1 MKPDC
6 RHVIR
11 GLPLELAMTPGELV
25 MYSILRGDE
34 PPVEVSL
41 AVLGKRKLLQAKAGA
56 SERNP
61 RTRALAK
68 SNPRVLANAIT
79 PFRFC
84 GNSLSQCAAE
94 GARKT

>member
-41 AVLGKRKLLQAKAGA
+41 AVLGAQAAA
-56 SERNP
+56 
-61 RTRALAK
+61 AK
-68 SNPRVLANAIT
+68 TLKVGIT
-79 PFRFC
+79 LHPY
-84 GNSLSQCAAE
+84 
-94 GARKT
+94 